1 MRSWR
6 TPLAA
11 LAALALVA
19 AACGGDD
26 DSGTATTAAPA
37 ETTEAPAG
45 DDTDDAPAATDAPAD
60 DDMAGDDMADDDMA
74 GEAPAPGEYV
84 PMEGLSG
91 ALTGAGATFPNP
103 VFQDWN
109 FEYSGSVQP
118 GVSINYQSIGSG
130 GGIEQFLL
138 QTVDFGV
145 SERYLRDDALD
156 EARADRGCAAIQVPV
171 LFGSVT
177 VAFGDDQFDGLV
189 LTSDVI
195 ADIFERE
202 ITNYNDPRIVELNPD
217 FDLPDLEIIPVHR
230 SDGSGTT
237 SVFTTYLDWA
247 QGDGSGDFEGE
258 EGSAWSLG
266 NGTEVQWPAG
276 TIGGQGNEG
285 VTAGIQQNPGG
296 LGYINQAY
304 ALINQLPTA
313 AVVNSDGTA
322 VQATIEATTEALE
335 VLEVPDT
342 YQFDILGVG
351 GDGFPITGAVWVFF
365 YECGYEENTKN
376 MLLDYWTWAI
386 ATDTAIDL
394 ATDLGYAPL
403 GSGLR
408 GRVLES
414 IQRIGIE
421 D

>member
-6 TPLAA
+6 TPVAA
-11 LAALALVA
+11 LAALALIT

-26 DSGTATTAAPA
+26 DSGTPDATAAPTTATPDDGDDDGADDGADTTAAPD
-37 ETTEAPAG
+37 TTMAPDPG
-45 DDTDDAPAATDAPAD
+45 T
-60 DDMAGDDMADDDMA
+60 
-74 GEAPAPGEYV
+74 PGEYV

-91 ALTGAGATFPNP
+91 SLTGAGATFPNP

-109 FEYSGSVQP
+109 FEYSGTVQP

-138 QTVDFGV
+138 QTVDYGV
-145 SERYLRDDALD
+145 SERYLRDDAL
-156 EARADRGCAAIQVPV
+156 ADAESERGCPAIQVPV

-177 VAFGDDQFDGLV
+177 IAFGDERFDGLV
-189 LTSDVI
+189 LDSETI
-195 ADIFERE
+195 ANIFMRE
-202 ITNYNDPRIVELNPD
+202 ITNYNDPRIAELNPD

-247 QGDGSGDFEGE
+247 QGDGSGDFEGV
-258 EGSAWSLG
+258 EGSAWPLG
-266 NGTEVQWPAG
+266 NGTEVQWASG
-276 TIGGQGNEG
+276 TVGGQGNEG

-296 LGYINQAY
+296 LGYVNQAY

-313 AVVNSDGTA
+313 AIINSDGNA

-335 VLEVPDT
+335 VLEVPDSF
-342 YQFDILGVG
+342 QFDILGVG
-351 GDGFPITGAVWVFF
+351 GGGFPITGAVWAFF
-365 YECGYEENTKN
+365 YECGYEEMTKN
-376 MLLDYWTWAI
+376 MLIDYWTWAI
-386 ATDTAIDL
+386 STDTAIDL

-408 GRVLES
+408 TRVLEAVA
-414 IQRIGIE
+414 RIGIQ

>member
-6 TPLAA
+6 TPVAT
-11 LAALALVA
+11 LAALALIV

-26 DSGTATTAAPA
+26 DSATDTTAAPP
-37 ETTEAPAG
+37 TEAPA
-45 DDTDDAPAATDAPAD
+45 DTDPPADDEDDDPAATDAPAED
-60 DDMAGDDMADDDMA
+60 EPEM
-74 GEAPAPGEYV
+74 PAPGEYV

-91 ALTGAGATFPNP
+91 NLTGAGATFPNP

-109 FEYSGSVQP
+109 FEYSGNIQP

-156 EARADRGCAAIQVPV
+156 EAMADRGCAAIQVPV

-189 LTSDVI
+189 LDAETI
-195 ADIFERE
+195 ADIFMRE
-202 ITNYNDPRIVELNPD
+202 ITNYNDPAIAALNPD

-247 QGDGSGDFEGE
+247 VGDGSGDFEGV
-258 EGSAWSLG
+258 EGSNWPLG
-266 NGTEVQWPAG
+266 NGTEVQWVAG

-296 LGYINQAY
+296 LGYVNQAY

-313 AVVNSDGTA
+313 AVVNSDGNA

-351 GDGFPITGAVWVFF
+351 GGGFPITGAVWVFF

-408 GRVLES
+408 GRVLET

>member
-6 TPLAA
+6 TPVAA
-11 LAALALVA
+11 LAALALVT

-26 DSGTATTAAPA
+26 DSGAATPAAPA
-37 ETTEAPAG
+37 PDTTEAPA
-45 DDTDDAPAATDAPAD
+45 DDDDAPAATD
-60 DDMAGDDMADDDMA
+60 
-74 GEAPAPGEYV
+74 APAPGEYV

-91 ALTGAGATFPNP
+91 SLTGAGATFPNP
-103 VFQDWN
+103 VFQDWA
-109 FEYSGSVQP
+109 FFYQGDVQP

-138 QTVDFGV
+138 QTVDYGV
-145 SERYLRDDALD
+145 SERYLRDDALE
-156 EARADRGCAAIQVPV
+156 EARADRGCEAIQVPV

-202 ITNYNDPRIVELNPD
+202 ITNYNDPRIAELNPD

-247 QGDGSGDFEGE
+247 QGDGSGDFEGD

-266 NGTEVQWPAG
+266 NGTEVQWPSG

-313 AVVNSDGTA
+313 AVVNSDGNA

-408 GRVLES
+408 GRVLET